1 MNIQHQ
7 DLASGRWHDMS
18 FVLQMA
24 NTASE
29 VERSLN
35 WQAKENKQLF
45 QKAGERAIEL
55 MSLTITDPKNKSRL
69 KELARSRELFTD
81 YLFGDNEYHQTALS
95 WRSYFS
101 KFTFAAR
108 RQY

>member
-1 MNIQHQ
+1 MSAQHQ
-7 DLASGRWHDMS
+7 DLARGRWRKME
-18 FVLQMA
+18 FLLQMA

-35 WQAKENKQLF
+35 WREKGNEAYSRR
-45 QKAGERAIEL
+45 ASERAIEL
-55 MSLTITDPKNKSRL
+55 LDLTLDDPKNRSRL
-69 KELARSRELFTD
+69 KEIARAREMLTD
-81 YLFGDNEYHQTALS
+81 FFWGNNEYGATAAS

-108 RQY
+108 KDS